1 MVAPV
6 IKRAEDYRA
15 FRISPDDTN
24 YMACIFDSVAE
35 AGVGVG
41 FTCIVEIYDV
51 GGKTPPN
58 AHQRAH
64 EMFFIL
70 EGEGIAHCDGHS
82 APIGCGDS
90 VLLPPGST
98 HVIENTGT
106 GKLYAL
112 CMMVPNEDFAEMI
125 HNGTPVPLDAQDVAV
140 LRRAALRV

>member
-1 MVAPV
+1 MGAPV
-6 IKRAEDYRA
+6 IKCAEDYRA

-24 YMACIFDSVAE
+24 YMACVFDSVGE
-35 AGVGVG
+35 AAVGVD

-58 AHQRAH
+58 AHKRAH

-70 EGEGIAHCDGHS
+70 EGEGMAHCDGHT
-82 APIGCGDS
+82 APIRTGDS

-98 HVIENTGT
+98 HVIENTGK

-125 HNGTPVPLDAQDVAV
+125 HNGTPVPLDGQDVAV
-140 LRRAALRV
+140 LRRAALPV